1 MKIKALIAAVVLSAM
16 TVDANV
22 YELPVTTIEGKDYY
36 YYEVK
41 PKETLYSLSHKLEMS
56 QDEMIKYNPSL
67 AEGLKAGATLYFPVE
82 ALGRAEASTT
92 HKVAKGE
99 TIYGISKQYHI
110 SIEQLLQLNPS
121 AQDGLKVGDELL
133 IKHVPKAE
141 PVSAKTQSGLH
152 TIAKG
157 ETLYSIAVEYKTTVD
172 DLLALNPGLTVD
184 KYDAGKVIRVNEL
197 APLTVAGNVTPNGQ
211 TLVFTPRPEYVDSQN
226 DLNAGD
232 VLAANEINIA
242 ILMPFMLNAE
252 EVDKKAR
259 TNLDFY
265 KGFILAA
272 DSLNNSGAKIK
283 VYAYDTYNSA
293 DSVKLI
299 LSRSEMARMNAI
311 VTPPGAKDVVAQVA
325 QMADMINA
333 YTFNVFYANDTTHYN
348 HSRVMQGNIVRDN
361 MYDKVA
367 ETLVA
372 QYGDYIPVI
381 IGSPDDRS
389 RADVV
394 EVIKAKYAEAGI
406 EALEITFKKKLTA
419 EDLKTLDK
427 TKKYVF
433 IPISKSEKELDKY
446 SAALKAYAKEV
457 TDGAM
462 ALFGYPE
469 WTVYKGERLKTLHA
483 LNTVIYSRFYY
494 NEQDDSNKAFEQK
507 FASTYKHEMIKST
520 PIQAALGFDSGYYLI
535 EALRRGNGNPVAGG
549 LKYDGLQYG
558 FEFESVGDGKGVE
571 NKVLYFVYFTP
582 DGVIKRVRH

>member
-1 MKIKALIAAVVLSAM
+1 MRIKALIAAVVLSAM
-16 TVDANV
+16 TVNANV

-56 QDEMIKYNPSL
+56 QDEMIKYNSSL
-67 AEGLKAGATLYFPVE
+67 VEGLKAGATLYFPVE

-133 IKHVPKAE
+133 IKHVPKTE

-252 EVDKKAR
+252 EVDKKTR

-293 DSVKLI
+293 DSVNLI

-325 QMADMINA
+325 QMADTINA

-520 PIQAALGFDSGYYLI
+520 PIQAALGFDSGYCLI
-535 EALRRGNGNPVAGG
+535 EALRRGNGNPVAGA

>member
-1 MKIKALIAAVVLSAM
+1 MKVKALIAAVALSAM

-22 YELPVTTIEGKDYY
+22 YELPVTTIEGKNYY

-67 AEGLKAGATLYFPVE
+67 VEGLKAGEVLYFPVE
-82 ALGRAEASTT
+82 VLGRADAITT
-92 HKVAKGE
+92 HKVVKGE
-99 TIYGISKQYHI
+99 TVYGISKQYHI
-110 SIEQLLQLNPS
+110 SIGQLLQLNPS

-133 IKHVPKAE
+133 IKHVPKPE
-141 PVSAKTQSGLH
+141 SVSVKAQSGLH

-184 KYDAGKVIRVNEL
+184 KYDAGRVIRVNES

-211 TLVFTPRPEYVDSQN
+211 TFVFIPRPEYVDN
-226 DLNAGD
+226 KNVLNAD
-232 VLAANEINIA
+232 DMSATNEINLA
-242 ILMPFMLNAE
+242 ILMPFMLDAE
-252 EVDKKAR
+252 EVDKKMR

-272 DSLNNSGAKIK
+272 DSLNNLGAKIK
-283 VYAYDTYNSA
+283 VYAYDTYNNA
-293 DSVKLI
+293 DSVNLI
-299 LSRSEMARMNAI
+299 LARSEMAKMNAI
-311 VTPPGAKDVVAQVA
+311 ITPPGAKDVVAQVA
-325 QMADMINA
+325 QMADTINA

-361 MYDKVA
+361 MYNKVA

-372 QYGDYIPVI
+372 QYGDYVPVI
-381 IGSPDDRS
+381 IGSPVDRS

-446 SAALKAYAKEV
+446 SAALTVYAKEV
-457 TDGAM
+457 ADGTM

-494 NEQDDSNKAFEQK
+494 NEQDDRNKAFEQK
-507 FASTYKHEMIKST
+507 FAATYKHEMIKST
-520 PIQAALGFDSGYYLI
+520 PIQAALGFDIGCYLI
-535 EALRRGNGNPVAGG
+535 EALRRGNGNPIAGG

-558 FEFESVGDGKGVE
+558 FDFESVGDGKGVE

-582 DGVIKRVRH
+582 DGVIKRERH